1 MKLTSFFRA
10 IVIIILA
17 VFICYQVYTSV
28 INPIKTENTFYY
40 TAVDDFKITGLIF
53 RNEVLVKSNKD
64 GVMHFTVDDGNRV
77 AKNAVIANVYDSEE
91 ASITLSSIDSLKE
104 KIADMEDIL
113 SYNDIGAANLD
124 LINAKISDKINGLV
138 LSTSTSNFQNISQ
151 SEDELLSVINRKNAA
166 LGLADAFSD
175 NLKELKKELKSLN
188 SSLPKAKGS
197 IKASQSG
204 YFVSKTDGFEKV
216 FTCKELEK
224 ITPEFL
230 EKAEPKE
237 QSGNIVGKIVSDYE
251 WYIVAEV
258 SINESLSYKEGEE
271 LKIVTS
277 VKSSPE
283 LPVTVKKINISEST
297 SKAVVIF
304 ACNEMNSELAS
315 MRSGPMSVVKNEYSG
330 LKVSRKALRVV
341 DTVKGVYVVNGM
353 QLKFVPIEIIYST
366 DDFLICDKQSDKENY
381 LKLYDRVVVK
391 GKNVY
396 DGKIIS

>member
-1 MKLTSFFRA
+1 M
-10 IVIIILA
+10 IIM
-17 VFICYQVYTSV
+17 S
-28 INPIKTENTFYY
+28 
-40 TAVDDFKITGLIF
+40 KITVQETQVTVN
-53 RNEVLVKSNKD
+53 REYKSNVFSMLFED
-64 GVMHFTVDDGNRV
+64 
-77 AKNAVIANVYDSEE
+77 
-91 ASITLSSIDSLKE
+91 KE
-104 KIADMEDIL
+104 KLLEL
-113 SYNDIGAANLD
+113 YN
-124 LINAKISDKINGLV
+124 
-138 LSTSTSNFQNISQ
+138 
-151 SEDELLSVINRKNAA
+151 A
-166 LGLADAFSD
+166 LNHSHYT
-175 NLKELKKELKSLN
+175 NK
-188 SSLPKAKGS
+188 
-197 IKASQSG
+197 
-204 YFVSKTDGFEKV
+204 
-216 FTCKELEK
+216 
-224 ITPEFL
+224 
-230 EKAEPKE
+230 
-237 QSGNIVGKIVSDYE
+237 
-251 WYIVAEV
+251 
-258 SINESLSYKEGEE
+258 EE

-381 LKLYDRVVVK
+381 LKLYDKVVVK